1 MSDKPILFSAPMI
14 RALLDGRKTQTRRI
28 MKKKAAHDALATFGP
43 VFLSLPGN
51 RDLLPINVIP
61 GDRLWVKETWR
72 PSISAADPWHVA
84 VLYPH
89 TGDVKHWNW
98 SSDADFGDWKI
109 PKAAATGN
117 VTPLFMPRWAS
128 RLTLTVTDVRV
139 QRLQEISEAD
149 AVDEGIDQ
157 IDQREGVPIWRNYA
171 NGQSILSTGGLVMPT
186 ASFHSLWNSLH
197 GPDAWHANPWVVA
210 LTFDVHRRNIDQ
222 MVDPA

>member
-14 RALLDGRKTQTRRI
+14 RALLGGRKTQTRRT

-43 VFLSLPGN
+43 QFLTLPGN

-61 GDRLWVKETWR
+61 GDRLWVKEAWRTADACDDLPPRDLGGEEAIWYEVDGHIQTWGWPEAGTKGR
-72 PSISAADPWHVA
+72 YRNAR
-84 VLYPH
+84 
-89 TGDVKHWNW
+89 
-98 SSDADFGDWKI
+98 
-109 PKAAATGN
+109 
-117 VTPLFMPRWAS
+117 FMPRWAS
-128 RLTLTVTDVRV
+128 RLTLIVTDVRV

-186 ASFHSLWNSLH
+186 ASFHSFWNSLH
-197 GPDAWHANPWVVA
+197 GPDAWDANPWVVA

-222 MVDPA
+222 MGDPA